1 MGSGGGTAGG
11 RIFAGDRRIRPHP
24 NLALKCPRY
33 DSLNTKFCYYN
44 NYNLSQPRHFC
55 KSCRRYWTKGGV
67 LRNVPVGGGCR
78 KTKQSKSKYPKERK
92 STTSHS
98 SSESSSL
105 TATTNEA
112 ASVPSKSSSAVAAAT
127 TAGLVNF
134 PDSTLFVPQNPNLNT
149 NLEPPM
155 LDNIEQAS
163 DSGIFPETGSFT
175 NLMTASN
182 STFLGFSFNDILPF
196 WLHQQQQQEQKMTS
210 SMAEELKMPELTAG
224 FMDQTVPID
233 LIEMQGRNN
242 NVGGGG
248 GLTGLEWGTG
258 GDQGL
263 YDLGSSVDQSYW
275 STQNQWTDNSHP
287 LYLP

>member
-1 MGSGGGTAGG
+1 MQDFRAMGSGGGTAGG
-11 RIFAGDRRIRPHP
+11 RIFVGDQRIRPHP
-24 NLALKCPRY
+24 NLALKCPRC
-33 DSLNTKFCYYN
+33 DSLNTKLPFMQK
-44 NYNLSQPRHFC
+44 LSKR
-55 KSCRRYWTKGGV
+55 
-67 LRNVPVGGGCR
+67 
-78 KTKQSKSKYPKERK
+78 SKSKSPKERK

-105 TATTNEA
+105 TTTTNEA

-127 TAGLVNF
+127 TACLVNF

-163 DSGIFPETGSFT
+163 DGGIFLETGSFT

-182 STFLGFSFNDILPF
+182 SSFLGFNFNDIFPF
-196 WLHQQQQQEQKMTS
+196 R
-210 SMAEELKMPELTAG
+210 SMAEELKMLELIAG
-224 FMDQTVPID
+224 FMDHTVPID
-233 LIEMQGRNN
+233 LTEMQGRNSN
-242 NVGGGG
+242 
-248 GLTGLEWGTG
+248 WGTG
-258 GDQGL
+258 GDQVL

>member
-1 MGSGGGTAGG
+1 MQDFRAMGSGGGTAGG

-24 NLALKCPRY
+24 NLALKCPRC
-33 DSLNTKFCYYN
+33 DSLNTKLPFLQK
-44 NYNLSQPRHFC
+44 LSNR
-55 KSCRRYWTKGGV
+55 
-67 LRNVPVGGGCR
+67 
-78 KTKQSKSKYPKERK
+78 SKSKSPKERK

-105 TATTNEA
+105 TTTTNEA

-149 NLEPPM
+149 NLEPPK

-163 DSGIFPETGSFT
+163 DGGIFLETGSFT

-182 STFLGFSFNDILPF
+182 SAFLGFSFNDILPF
-196 WLHQQQQQEQKMTS
+196 R

-233 LIEMQGRNN
+233 LTEMQGRIS
-242 NVGGGG
+242 NVGGGR

-263 YDLGSSVDQSYW
+263 YDLGSSVNQSYW